1 MQRWLQHVA
10 FAELVS
16 WQVAV
21 QWEAIMT
28 LLGVLLGLLL
38 SEVLVKVIQL
48 HCAFSAQSLPPT
60 LGCAGARSWFGC
72 ANC

>member
-10 FAELVS
+10 FAEPVS
-16 WQVAV
+16 WQVAA

-38 SEVLVKVIQL
+38 SEVLVKVI
-48 HCAFSAQSLPPT
+48 
-60 LGCAGARSWFGC
+60 
-72 ANC
+72 